1 MRRRTVLAVGLLT
14 AIGALGA
21 LSACSTASSTSTAKT
36 GAAPSASGAVSPG
49 PTQSMGTR
57 TGTQTY
63 TVTTEQLGF
72 ESAGHR
78 IYGEVKR
85 PDVQGPVPVVIVS
98 HGFGGNHTQTPRM
111 QELLAQH
118 GVVVYSFDFAGGSG
132 YESGQ
137 SEGSMT
143 DMSVM
148 TEVQNLRDA
157 LALVQG
163 LDYIDPSRT
172 YLVGASQGG
181 VVTTLVAEDNPAGVP
196 GIALIY
202 PAFSLFDDAH
212 ERFPTRE
219 DITDTADLMG
229 LTVGRRYFED
239 VYDVNI
245 YDHMT
250 FTGQVLIF
258 HGTADDIVPI
268 SYSQR
273 ASTTFA
279 NATMTALDG
288 QGHGF
293 TEAAQETVADGILRM
308 ING

>member
-1 MRRRTVLAVGLLT
+1 
-14 AIGALGA
+14 
-21 LSACSTASSTSTAKT
+21 
-36 GAAPSASGAVSPG
+36 
-49 PTQSMGTR
+49 MGTQQ
-57 TGTQTY
+57 QTY
-63 TVTTEQLGF
+63 TVTIEQLGF
-72 ESAGHR
+72 DSAGNR

-85 PDVQGPVPVVIVS
+85 PDVQGPAPVVIVS
-98 HGFGGNHTQTPRM
+98 HGFGGNHTQSPHM

-132 YESGQ
+132 YQPGR

-157 LALVQG
+157 LTLVRG
-163 LDYIDPSRT
+163 LDYIDPGRI

-181 VVTTLVAEDNPAGVP
+181 VITTLVAEDNPAGVP

-212 ERFPTRE
+212 ERFPTRA
-219 DITDTADLMG
+219 DITDTANLMG

-239 VYDVNI
+239 VYDVTI
-245 YDHMT
+245 DDHMT

-258 HGTADDIVPI
+258 HGTEDDIVPI
-268 SYSQR
+268 SYSRR
-273 ASTTFA
+273 ASTTFP
-279 NATMTALDG
+279 NATLTTLDG

-293 TEAAQETVADGILRM
+293 TEAAQKTVAEGILRM